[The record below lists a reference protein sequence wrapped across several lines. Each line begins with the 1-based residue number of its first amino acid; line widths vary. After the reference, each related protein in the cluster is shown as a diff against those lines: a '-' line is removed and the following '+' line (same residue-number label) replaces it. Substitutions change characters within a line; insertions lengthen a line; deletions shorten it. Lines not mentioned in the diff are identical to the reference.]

1 MREMNIK
8 TLVLG
13 MVQTN
18 CYIIHN
24 SKSKEAII
32 VDPGSSATQIIN
44 YIKEEGLICKGI
56 LLTHGHF
63 DHIMAADEVKEAL
76 SVNIYANE
84 HEDELLQD
92 PILNESARFIQ
103 GTSLKADILLK
114 DGQEIE
120 LAGFQIRVIHTPGHT
135 IGGSCYLIRSENEE
149 EDQVLIS
156 GDTLFYEEIG
166 RADLATGNY
175 SQLLD
180 SIRSKLLPLSDDV
193 IVYPGHDKP
202 STIGHE
208 RIYNPYLKDGMN
220 QI

>member
-1 MREMNIK
+1 MNIK

-24 SKSKEAII
+24 SKTKEAII
-32 VDPGSSATQIIN
+32 VDPGSEAAKILN
-44 YIKEEGLICKGI
+44 YVKDEDLICKGI

-92 PILNESARFIQ
+92 PILNESSRFIQ
-103 GTSLKADILLK
+103 GTRVKADILLK
-114 DGQEIE
+114 DGDVFEM
-120 LAGFQIRVIHTPGHT
+120 AGFQIQVIYTPGHT
-135 IGGSCYLIRSENEE
+135 IGGSCYLIYSDNAPEE
-149 EDQVLIS
+149 KVLIS

-166 RADLATGNY
+166 RTDLATGSY

-208 RIYNPYLKDGMN
+208 RQYNPYLKDGLN